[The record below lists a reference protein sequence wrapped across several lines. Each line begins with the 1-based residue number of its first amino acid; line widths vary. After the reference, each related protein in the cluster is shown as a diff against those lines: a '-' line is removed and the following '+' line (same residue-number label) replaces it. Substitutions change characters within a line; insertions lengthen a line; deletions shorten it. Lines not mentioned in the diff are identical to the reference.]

1 MSVDGFAS
9 LAAFY
14 RAIYAVA
21 HVALCQVVV
30 RAQLRRLGFNDGS
43 PKVLRALV
51 VSPTRSL
58 SALCVGP
65 MAMKEQQAICVTVWG
80 VASLDVDYMLPLGV
94 TSAIRV
100 VH

>member
-1 MSVDGFAS
+1 MSVDGFAPF
-9 LAAFY
+9 AAFY
-14 RAIYAVA
+14 RAICASVL
-21 HVALCQVVV
+21 VALCQVVV

-51 VSPTRSL
+51 VSPTRGL
-58 SALCVGP
+58 SAHCVGP
-65 MAMKEQQAICVTVWG
+65 MAMKEQQATCVTVRG
-80 VASLDVDYMLPLGV
+80 AASLDVDYMLPLGV

>member
-1 MSVDGFAS
+1 MSVDGFAP
-9 LAAFY
+9 LAIFY

-21 HVALCQVVV
+21 HVALCQAVV
-30 RAQLRRLGFNDGS
+30 RAQRRRLGFNDGS

-51 VSPTRSL
+51 VSPTRSR

-65 MAMKEQQAICVTVWG
+65 MAMKEQQATCVTVRG
-80 VASLDVDYMLPLGV
+80 VASLDVDFMLPLEV
-94 TSAIRV
+94 TSAILV